1 MLALRTVTYCTENEE
16 TPSSVRK
23 LSEQVPAGISN
34 AEDRPLHRVKKLTI
48 SLFPRVAALT
58 VVDTRRKAD
67 RIS

>member
-1 MLALRTVTYCTENEE
+1 MRVKNDLTEWRASRS
-16 TPSSVRK
+16 TLQSASAPPR
-23 LSEQVPAGISN
+23 
-34 AEDRPLHRVKKLTI
+34 RVKKLTI